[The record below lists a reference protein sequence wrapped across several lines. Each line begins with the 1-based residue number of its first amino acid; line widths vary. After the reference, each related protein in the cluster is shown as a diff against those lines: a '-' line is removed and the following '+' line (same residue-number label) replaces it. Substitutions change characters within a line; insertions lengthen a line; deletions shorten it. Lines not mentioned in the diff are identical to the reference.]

1 MKIEAR
7 QVEAFLKKPDP
18 RIRGVVIYGNDDGLI
33 AERAVALARTVCEDL
48 NDPFRVVDI
57 AGDVL
62 KNDPARL
69 ADEFSALSMMGGRR
83 VIRVR
88 PAGEESAAA
97 LENLAAAPAGDALV
111 VIEGGN
117 LTPRSGLR
125 ALAETEACLA
135 ALPCYMDSEAAL
147 EGLVESA
154 ARAQGLG
161 VDPEALDWIVER
173 LGGDRGQTRSEIDK
187 LLLYKAN
194 DDTKTVSLADAL
206 AVLGDTAAV
215 GIDDVIA
222 ATFDGELVA
231 LDRALDRVFAEGG
244 NAVQLV
250 RSLQRHADQ
259 LHLVAGHAAKD
270 GNLDGAMFK
279 ARGLPRGG
287 PVRQRFERHVR
298 AWPLPRLG
306 AALQVILEAEIQCK
320 TTGLPGR
327 SDRPSAVPAARPGRR
342 RSAPAA
348 SQGVDRQHNRLRALP
363 VADPAEIPLI
373 DRLKRAL
380 ASRN

>member
-1 MKIEAR
+1 VKIEPR

-18 RIRGVVIYGNDDGLI
+18 RIRGVVGYGNDDGLI

-48 NDPFRVVDI
+48 KDPFRVVDI
-57 AGDVL
+57 AGDAL

-69 ADEFSALSMMGGRR
+69 ADEFGAMSLMGGRR

-97 LENLAAAPAGDALV
+97 LENLAAASAGDALI

-117 LTPRSGLR
+117 LTPRSALR
-125 ALAETEACLA
+125 ALAETEDCLA

-154 ARAQGLG
+154 ARARGLA
-161 VDPEALDWIVER
+161 VDADALDWIVER
-173 LGGDRGQTRSEIDK
+173 LGGDRGQSRSEVDK
-187 LLLYKAN
+187 LLLYKEG
-194 DDTKTVSLADAL
+194 DGSKTVALDDAI
-206 AVLGDTAAV
+206 AVLGDTAAI

-231 LDRALDRVFAEGG
+231 LDRALDRVFSEGG
-244 NAVQLV
+244 NPVQLV
-250 RSLQRHADQ
+250 RALQRHADQ
-259 LHLVAGHAAKD
+259 LHLVAGHAANG
-270 GNLDGAMFK
+270 GNLEAAMFK

-298 AWPLPRLG
+298 TWTPRRLSD
-306 AALQVILEAEIQCK
+306 ALQAILKAELDCK
-320 TTGLPGR
+320 TTGYP
-327 SDRPSAVPAARPGRR
+327 DEAIARRIC
-342 RSAPAA
+342 
-348 SQGVDRQHNRLRALP
+348 L
-363 VADPAEIPLI
+363 
-373 DRLKRAL
+373 AL
-380 ASRN
+380 ASSARSAKGRR

>member
-1 MKIEAR
+1 MKIEPR

-48 NDPFRVVDI
+48 KDPFRVVDI
-57 AGDVL
+57 SGDML
-62 KNDPARL
+62 KGDPARL
-69 ADEFSALSMMGGRR
+69 ADEFGAMSMLGGRR

-97 LENLAAAPAGDALV
+97 LENLAAATAGDALV

-125 ALAETEACLA
+125 AIAETEDCLA
-135 ALPCYMDSEAAL
+135 ALPCYMDNEAAL

-154 ARAQGLG
+154 ARARGLG
-161 VDPEALDWIVER
+161 VDPDALDWIVER
-173 LGGDRGQTRSEIDK
+173 LGGDRGQSRSEVDK
-187 LLLYKAN
+187 LLLYKEG
-194 DDTKTVSLADAL
+194 DGSKTIALDDAL
-206 AVLGDTAAV
+206 AVLGDTAAI
-215 GIDDVIA
+215 GIDNVIA

-244 NAVQLV
+244 NPVQLV
-250 RSLQRHADQ
+250 RALQRHVDQ
-259 LHLVAGHAAKD
+259 LHFVAAHAAKGGD
-270 GNLDGAMFK
+270 LEGAMFK

-320 TTGLPGR
+320 STGLPDQAIARRLCQRLAQAG
-327 SDRPSAVPAARPGRR
+327 PAARQRR
-342 RSAPAA
+342 
-348 SQGVDRQHNRLRALP
+348 
-363 VADPAEIPLI
+363 
-373 DRLKRAL
+373 
-380 ASRN
+380 

>member
-1 MKIEAR
+1 MKIEPR

-18 RIRGVVIYGNDDGLI
+18 GIRGVVVYGNDDGLI
-33 AERAVALARTVCEDL
+33 AERAVALAKTVCEDL
-48 NDPFRVVDI
+48 NDPFRVIDI

-62 KNDPARL
+62 KGDPARL
-69 ADEFSALSMMGGRR
+69 ADEFGAMSLMGGRR
-83 VIRVR
+83 VVRVR

-97 LENLAAAPAGDALV
+97 LQNLVDATAGDALI

-135 ALPCYMDSEAAL
+135 ALPCYMDNEAAL
-147 EGLVESA
+147 EGLVETA
-154 ARAQGLG
+154 ARAQGFG
-161 VDPEALDWIVER
+161 VDPDALDWIVER

-187 LLLYKAN
+187 LLLYKAG
-194 DDTKTVSLADAL
+194 DDSKTVTLADAM
-206 AVLGDTAAV
+206 AVLGDTASI
-215 GIDDVIA
+215 GIDNVIA

-244 NAVQLV
+244 NPVQLV

-259 LHLVAGHAAKD
+259 LHLVSGHTAKG
-270 GNLDGAMFK
+270 GNLEAAMFK

-287 PVRQRFERHVR
+287 PVRQRFERHLR

-306 AALQVILEAEIQCK
+306 SALSAILEAEIETK
-320 TTGLPGR
+320 RTGLPDEAIAR
-327 SDRPSAVPAARPGRR
+327 RLCLRLAQAARSAKARR
-342 RSAPAA
+342 
-348 SQGVDRQHNRLRALP
+348 
-363 VADPAEIPLI
+363 
-373 DRLKRAL
+373 
-380 ASRN
+380 

>member
-1 MKIEAR
+1 MKIEPR

-18 RIRGVVIYGNDDGLI
+18 RIRGVVIYGNDDGLV
-33 AERAVALARTVCEDL
+33 AERAVVLAKAICEDL

-57 AGDVL
+57 TGDVL
-62 KNDPARL
+62 KGDPARL
-69 ADEFSALSMMGGRR
+69 ADEFGALSMLGGRR

-88 PAGEESAAA
+88 PAGEESVAA
-97 LENLAAAPAGDALV
+97 LENLVAATAGDALV
-111 VIEGGN
+111 VVEGGN

-135 ALPCYMDSEAAL
+135 AMPCYMDNEAAL

-154 ARAQGLG
+154 ARAQGLA
-161 VDPEALDWIVER
+161 VDADALNWIVER

-187 LLLYKAN
+187 LLLYKASDPN
-194 DDTKTVSLADAL
+194 KTVTLGDA
-206 AVLGDTAAV
+206 VDILGDTAAI

-231 LDRALDRVFAEGG
+231 LDRALDRVFSEGG
-244 NAVQLV
+244 HPVQLV

-259 LHLVAGHAAKD
+259 LHLVSAHAGKG
-270 GNLDGAMFK
+270 GNPESAMFK

-287 PVRQRFERHVR
+287 PVRQRFERHLR

-306 AALQVILEAEIQCK
+306 ASLTVILEAEMDCK
-320 TTGLPGR
+320 RTGLPDEAIAR
-327 SDRPSAVPAARPGRR
+327 RLCLRLAQAARSAKAARR
-342 RSAPAA
+342 
-348 SQGVDRQHNRLRALP
+348 
-363 VADPAEIPLI
+363 
-373 DRLKRAL
+373 
-380 ASRN
+380 